1 MKNWMIKHKVF
12 VVGFIICL
20 CISIS
25 SAIYLRSNKTFEELS
40 LYTSAICKNDLHAFK
55 SATCEECGSD
65 ITETGIFFNRELKE
79 DTVIETE
86 SDTKKFSDYFE
97 SYEDYKKSSNS
108 VSVTSIIFLIGILV
122 LPISIITDLKYVK
135 YVSKEVK

>member
-12 VVGFIICL
+12 IVGFIICL
-20 CISIS
+20 CMSIS

-108 VSVTSIIFLIGILV
+108 VSVASIIFLIGILV

>member
-12 VVGFIICL
+12 IVGFIICL
-20 CISIS
+20 CMSIS

-108 VSVTSIIFLIGILV
+108 VSVASIIFLIGILV
-122 LPISIITDLKYVK
+122 LHISIITDLKYV
-135 YVSKEVK
+135 SKEVK

>member
-12 VVGFIICL
+12 IVGFIICL
-20 CISIS
+20 CMSIS
-25 SAIYLRSNKTFEELS
+25 SSIYLRSNKTFEELS

>member
-12 VVGFIICL
+12 IVGFIICL
-20 CISIS
+20 CMSIS

-55 SATCEECGSD
+55 AATCEECGSD

-108 VSVTSIIFLIGILV
+108 VSVASIIFLIGILV
-122 LPISIITDLKYVK
+122 LPISIITDLKYV
-135 YVSKEVK
+135 SKEVK

>member
-12 VVGFIICL
+12 VIGFIICL
-20 CISIS
+20 CMAIS

-40 LYTSAICKNDLHAFK
+40 LYTSAVCKNDLHAFK

-108 VSVTSIIFLIGILV
+108 VSVASIIFLIGILV
-122 LPISIITDLKYVK
+122 LPISIVTDLKYVK
-135 YVSKEVK
+135 YVSKEDK

>member
-20 CISIS
+20 CMSIS

>member
-12 VVGFIICL
+12 IVGFIICL
-20 CISIS
+20 CMSIS
-25 SAIYLRSNKTFEELS
+25 SAIYLRSNKTFEELG

-108 VSVTSIIFLIGILV
+108 VSVASIIFLIGILV
-122 LPISIITDLKYVK
+122 LPISIITDLKYV
-135 YVSKEVK
+135 SKEVK

>member
-20 CISIS
+20 CMSIS

-55 SATCEECGSD
+55 SATCEECGSG

-108 VSVTSIIFLIGILV
+108 VSVASIIFLIGILV

>member
-20 CISIS
+20 CMSIS

-135 YVSKEVK
+135 YVSKKVK

>member
-12 VVGFIICL
+12 IVGFIICL
-20 CISIS
+20 CMSIS

-65 ITETGIFFNRELKE
+65 ITEAGIFFNRELKE

-108 VSVTSIIFLIGILV
+108 VSVASIIFLIGIFV
-122 LPISIITDLKYVK
+122 LPISIITDLKYV
-135 YVSKEVK
+135 SKEVK

>member
-1 MKNWMIKHKVF
+1 MKNWMIKHNVF
-12 VVGFIICL
+12 IVGFIICL
-20 CISIS
+20 CMSIS

-55 SATCEECGSD
+55 AATCEECGSD

-108 VSVTSIIFLIGILV
+108 VSVASIIFLIGILV
-122 LPISIITDLKYVK
+122 LPISIITDLKYV
-135 YVSKEVK
+135 SKEVK

>member
-20 CISIS
+20 CMSIS

-40 LYTSAICKNDLHAFK
+40 LYTSAICENDLHAFK

-108 VSVTSIIFLIGILV
+108 VSVASIIFLIGILV

>member
-20 CISIS
+20 CMSIS

-40 LYTSAICKNDLHAFK
+40 LYTSAVCKNDLHAFK

-79 DTVIETE
+79 DTIIETE

-108 VSVTSIIFLIGILV
+108 VSVASIIFLIGILV

-135 YVSKEVK
+135 YVSKEDK

>member
-12 VVGFIICL
+12 IVGFIICL
-20 CISIS
+20 CMSIS

-65 ITETGIFFNRELKE
+65 ITETGMFFNRELKE

-108 VSVTSIIFLIGILV
+108 VSVASIIFLIGILV

>member
-12 VVGFIICL
+12 IVGFIICL
-20 CISIS
+20 CMSIS

-86 SDTKKFSDYFE
+86 SDTKEFSDYFE

-108 VSVTSIIFLIGILV
+108 VSVASIIFLIGILV
-122 LPISIITDLKYVK
+122 LPISIITDLKYV
-135 YVSKEVK
+135 SKEVK

>member
-12 VVGFIICL
+12 IVGFIICL
-20 CISIS
+20 CMSIS

-86 SDTKKFSDYFE
+86 RDTKKFSDYFE

-108 VSVTSIIFLIGILV
+108 VSVASIIFLIGILV
-122 LPISIITDLKYVK
+122 LPISIITDLKYV
-135 YVSKEVK
+135 SKEVK

>member
-12 VVGFIICL
+12 IVGFIICL
-20 CISIS
+20 CMSIS

-108 VSVTSIIFLIGILV
+108 VSVASIIFLIGILV
-122 LPISIITDLKYVK
+122 LPISIITDLKYV
-135 YVSKEVK
+135 SKEVK

>member
-20 CISIS
+20 CMSIS

-108 VSVTSIIFLIGILV
+108 VSVASIIFLIGILV
-122 LPISIITDLKYVK
+122 LPISIITDLKYMK